1 MLFIDTTLLFNE
13 VFIQVM
19 SYCII
24 NVSIKKILGATMLAK
39 LVKGEKVRHIKMERW
54 GVGKIVTVHRCGTI
68 RVIFEGHKEVSM
80 PQGSKYLT
88 KVS

>member
-1 MLFIDTTLLFNE
+1 MLE
-13 VFIQVM
+13 
-19 SYCII
+19 
-24 NVSIKKILGATMLAK
+24 K
-39 LVKGEKVRHIKMERW
+39 LVKGEKVRHNKMENW
-54 GVGKIVTVHRCGTI
+54 GVGKIVTVHNCGTI